1 MKAFVIDTN
10 HCNGCYCCQIG
21 CKDEHCGNDWTPYA
35 KPQPDI
41 GHFWGKMVQTER
53 GANTHVKVA
62 YVFTPCQHCKD
73 APCIEACTAEAIY
86 RRDDG
91 LVIIDPV
98 KCTGCRA
105 CMNADACPYGV
116 IYFNE
121 NLFIAQKCTGCAHLV
136 DRGWPIAVPRCM
148 DNCPTEAIQFGE
160 ESALSIS
167 GTETLHPEYGTNTR
181 VHYTELPKRFVA
193 GTVYDPSTN
202 EVVIG
207 ATCSISGA
215 AGSASATT
223 DEFGDFWLNGLGEGE
238 FTLTIT
244 SGSKTKTLT
253 GDTTTGDIGLEDIA
267 LS

>member
-1 MKAFVIDTN
+1 
-10 HCNGCYCCQIG
+10 
-21 CKDEHCGNDWTPYA
+21 
-35 KPQPDI
+35 
-41 GHFWGKMVQTER
+41 
-53 GANTHVKVA
+53 
-62 YVFTPCQHCKD
+62 
-73 APCIEACTAEAIY
+73 
-86 RRDDG
+86 
-91 LVIIDPV
+91 
-98 KCTGCRA
+98 
-105 CMNADACPYGV
+105 MNSDACPYGV

-136 DRGWPIAVPRCM
+136 DRGWPISVPRCM

-167 GTETLHPEYGTNTR
+167 DTETLHPEYGTNPR

-215 AGSASATT
+215 AGTANATT

-244 SGSKTKTLT
+244 SDSKTKTIT
-253 GDTTTGDIGLEDIA
+253 GDTTEGDVGLEDIA